1 MSKTYYYTI
10 KENNKAWDQCPQ
22 QSIIAIDWAHFVDA
36 CYKLS
41 KIHSAEV
48 RGSDYKGYN
57 SQGYYFL
64 YKENQE

>member
-10 KENNKAWDQCPQ
+10 KETGKAWDQCFQ
-22 QSIIAIDWAHFVDA
+22 HSINAISWERFVDA

-41 KIHSAEV
+41 KIHKAEV

-64 YKENQE
+64 YKDNQ